1 MENDP
6 DHLNIASKKGK
17 VIVDH
22 PSCSDV
28 ELTPEEALEAAQ
40 RLTEEAALAEGRKH
54 VRE

>member
-6 DHLNIASKKGK
+6 DDLNIASKKGK
-17 VIVDH
+17 VIIDH
-22 PSCSDV
+22 PSCKDID
-28 ELTPEEALEAAQ
+28 LTPEEALEMAE